1 MLRLSY
7 DAGQVTRLRADLA
20 RLADGMRDRVIG
32 RALAGLKR
40 RIKTRATRAIVEK
53 HPLQS
58 QFVGRR
64 LVARSERMAV
74 EIVGGG
80 TELNA
85 GQYDGRWRKK
95 SEGAT
100 WQYKRG
106 GPRITIKSAFIS
118 PTSDNRRRIVR
129 RARKKSGGGLYG
141 RLPIAGMKA
150 PSIGSTLLGVEVAVS
165 AFAVEFL
172 EKEIERL
179 IKVELKEP

>member
-7 DAGQVTRLRADLA
+7 DAGQVAKLRADLS
-20 RLADGMRDRVIG
+20 RLSDGMRDRVLG

-40 RIKTRATRAIVEK
+40 RIKARSTKAIVEK
-53 HPLQS
+53 HPLPS

-64 LVARSERMAV
+64 IAVRSERLAV
-74 EIVGGG
+74 EVIGGG

-85 GQYDGRWRKK
+85 GMYDGRWRKK
-95 SEGAT
+95 SAGAT

-129 RARKKSGGGLYG
+129 RARKKSGDGLYG

-150 PSIGSTLLGVEVAVS
+150 PSIGSNLLNVELAVS
-165 AFAVEFL
+165 TFAIEFL